1 MEVTLTLR
9 KYKSHRDQ
17 EKIIDNSGLRKKA
30 SDQGKLLRIVYAVM
44 THPIWEVAAPNIRFG
59 KPIQFLLI
67 LVGTSILI
75 VLAIVSSPW
84 PLVIVTTLLFFVIG
98 WIRAGSST
106 S

>member
-1 MEVTLTLR
+1 MEVTLIQR
-9 KYKSHRDQ
+9 KYKPNCDQ
-17 EKIIDNSGLRKKA
+17 RKIIDKSGLRKKA

-44 THPIWEVAAPNIRFG
+44 THPIWEVAAPNARFG
-59 KPIQFLLI
+59 KLIRFLLI
-67 LVGTSILI
+67 LVGISILI

>member
-1 MEVTLTLR
+1 MEVTLTQR
-9 KYKSHRDQ
+9 KYKPHRDQ
-17 EKIIDNSGLRKKA
+17 EKVIDNPGLRKKA
-30 SDQGKLLRIVYAVM
+30 PDQGKLFRIVYAVM
-44 THPIWEVAAPNIRFG
+44 THPIWEVAAPNARFG
-59 KPIQFLLI
+59 KLIRFLLI
-67 LVGTSILI
+67 LVGISILI